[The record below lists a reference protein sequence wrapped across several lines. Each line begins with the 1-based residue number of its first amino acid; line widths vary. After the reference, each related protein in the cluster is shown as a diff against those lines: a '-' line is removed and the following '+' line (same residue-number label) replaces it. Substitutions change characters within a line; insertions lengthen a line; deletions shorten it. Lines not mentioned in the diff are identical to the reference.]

1 MNLEEL
7 RTGLKSTYQDNNKAE
22 KELKAKGY
30 TLDKSLSGQRAK
42 VFVDDE
48 TGQAYVAHRGTKGA
62 QDYITDAKL
71 MMGIKDSKRLK
82 HAQHVRQQAE
92 NKYGS
97 VDSIGHSLGGYVAEN
112 SGNKKGK
119 VITFNKASI
128 GDKNRNSNQTDIR
141 TSNDII
147 SFLTPKHKNN
157 ITLKIKTNNPLKEH
171 PTKVLKRHKNIIFG

>member
-48 TGQAYVAHRGTKGA
+48 TGQAYVAHRGTKGT

-71 MMGIKDSKRLK
+71 MMGIKDSKRLEHGK
-82 HAQHVRQQAE
+82 QVRKQAE
-92 NKYGS
+92 AKYGT
-97 VDSIGHSLGGYVAEN
+97 VDSIGHSYGGFVAEN
-112 SGNKKGK
+112 SGNEHGK
-119 VITFNKASI
+119 IITYNKASR
-128 GDKNRNSNQTDIR
+128 GDKNKNIKQTDIR

-157 ITLKIKTNNPLKEH
+157 ITLKSKTSNPYKEH
-171 PTKVLKRHKNIIFG
+171 ITDSLKRHKNIIFG